1 MNLFKRKETSN
12 HIVLKVIGG
21 AALGLLAA
29 GLIFN
34 FTDIKR
40 YIKITNM

>member
-1 MNLFKRKETSN
+1 MNFLKRKETSN

-21 AALGLLAA
+21 AALGLIAA
-29 GLIFN
+29 GLLYN

-40 YIKITNM
+40 YIKISSM

>member
-1 MNLFKRKETSN
+1 MNILKRKETSN

-40 YIKITNM
+40 IIRISTM

>member
-1 MNLFKRKETSN
+1 MNFLKRKETSN

-34 FTDIKR
+34 FADIKR
-40 YIKITNM
+40 YIKISTM

>member
-1 MNLFKRKETSN
+1 MNFLKHKETSN

-21 AALGLLAA
+21 AALGLIAS
-29 GLIFN
+29 GLIYN

-40 YIKITNM
+40 YIKMTTM

>member
-40 YIKITNM
+40 IIRISTM

>member
-21 AALGLLAA
+21 AALGLVAA

-40 YIKITNM
+40 IIRISTM

>member
-1 MNLFKRKETSN
+1 MNLFKRKETTN

>member
-1 MNLFKRKETSN
+1 MNLLKRKETSN

-34 FTDIKR
+34 FSDIKR
-40 YIKITNM
+40 IIKISTM

>member
-1 MNLFKRKETSN
+1 MYFLKRKETSN
-12 HIVLKVIGG
+12 HIILKVIGG
-21 AALGLLAA
+21 AAFGLIAA

-40 YIKITNM
+40 YIKISTM

>member
-40 YIKITNM
+40 MIRISTM

>member
-1 MNLFKRKETSN
+1 MNLLKRKETSN

-40 YIKITNM
+40 IIRISTM

>member
-34 FTDIKR
+34 FSDIKR
-40 YIKITNM
+40 IIKISTM